1 MTAIVD
7 FLNSILWGYVLVYG
21 LLAVGVFFTIRL
33 GFLQF
38 VNFGEMVRAIRGS
51 RESDVHGISPFQ
63 ALCTS
68 LASRVGTGNLA
79 GVAVALYL
87 GGAGAIFWMWMVAL
101 VGMATGYAE
110 STLAQLYKVRDGKG
124 QYRGGPGGVHCQRA

>member
-1 MTAIVD
+1 MDIVID
-7 FLNSILWGYVLVYG
+7 FLNTIFWGYVLIYG

-38 VNFGEMVRAIRGS
+38 LHFGEMVRSILGS
-51 RESDVHGISPFQ
+51 RKSDKAGISPFQ

-87 GGAGAIFWMWMVAL
+87 GGAGAIFWMWLVAL
-101 VGMATGYAE
+101 VGMATAYAE
-110 STLAQLYKVRDGKG
+110 AVWLSSTKYAMVKDNIVVAPPSIYPKD
-124 QYRGGPGGVHCQRA
+124 